1 MKRHYNALP
10 RCGKI
15 TRLVCTTLFPD
26 NCSSSEASRPENMA
40 LKILGINHRT
50 APVDIREK
58 VAFGR
63 DQLDG
68 ALRELVG
75 MPVIEEIVIVSTCNR
90 TELYGECHPGS
101 EVVVR
106 DWLMD
111 HRQIPGQL
119 DDCLYSLERNRA
131 ISHTFS
137 VACGLDSAILGE
149 PQILGQMKDAYQVA
163 RDAGTAGPVLH
174 PLFQQAFSVA
184 KTVRTDTEIGAS
196 AVSVAYAAV
205 SLARQIFASF
215 DKHCALLVGAG
226 ETIELTARHLQ
237 RRGIGRMII
246 ANRSVAKARVLAQEF
261 KGFAIGLDEIPD
273 HLADADMI
281 ITATSSP
288 VPLVHKSQIEQALKE
303 RRQKPVFIA
312 DLAVPRD
319 VDADVADLQDV
330 YLYTVDDLQDVI
342 RENLRS
348 RKEAARQ
355 AEQIIEA
362 EVERFALAQKVR
374 DAAPT
379 IRAMRG
385 NAELIRN
392 DVTQQAMKLLESG
405 RDAAAVVDFLA
416 HSLTN
421 KLMHE
426 PSSRL
431 RKAGERGDDELLL
444 AARNLF
450 GLNEDK

>member
-1 MKRHYNALP
+1 MP
-10 RCGKI
+10 
-15 TRLVCTTLFPD
+15 
-26 NCSSSEASRPENMA
+26 
-40 LKILGINHRT
+40 LKIMGINHRT

-63 DQLDG
+63 DQLDD

-75 MPVIEEIVIVSTCNR
+75 LPAIDEMVIVSTCNR
-90 TELYGECHPGS
+90 TELYGECGPGS
-101 EVVVR
+101 NKLVR
-106 DWLMD
+106 EWLMD
-111 HRQIPGQL
+111 YHRLQGQL
-119 DDCLYSLERNRA
+119 DDCLYTLDRSRA
-131 ISHTFS
+131 ITHTFS

-149 PQILGQMKDAYQVA
+149 PQILGQMKDAYRVA

-184 KTVRTDTEIGAS
+184 KTVRTDTDIGVS

-215 DKHCALLVGAG
+215 NKHCALLVGAG

-246 ANRSVAKARVLAQEF
+246 ANRSVGKARALAQEF

-273 HLADADMI
+273 HLAEADMI
-281 ITATSSP
+281 ITATASP
-288 VPLVHKSQIEQALKE
+288 EPLITRDHVEQALRA
-303 RRQKPVFIA
+303 RRRRPIFVA

-319 VDADVADLQDV
+319 VAADVAELQDV

-355 AEQIIEA
+355 AQQIIEA

-385 NAELIRN
+385 NAERIRT
-392 DVTQQAMKLLESG
+392 DVTQQAIKLLESG

-421 KLMHE
+421 KLMHQ
-426 PSSRL
+426 PSTRL
-431 RKAGERGDDELLL
+431 RKAGEKGDEDLLL

-450 GLNEDK
+450 GLDDEK

>member
-1 MKRHYNALP
+1 
-10 RCGKI
+10 
-15 TRLVCTTLFPD
+15 
-26 NCSSSEASRPENMA
+26 MA
-40 LKILGINHRT
+40 LKIMGINHRT
-50 APVDIREK
+50 APVDIRER

-75 MPVIEEIVIVSTCNR
+75 LPAIDEMVIVSTCNR
-90 TELYGECHPGS
+90 TELYSECGPGS
-101 EVVVR
+101 GNTVR
-106 DWLMD
+106 EWLMD
-111 HRQIPGQL
+111 YHHLEGQL
-119 DDCLYSLERNRA
+119 DECLYTLDRDQA

-149 PQILGQMKDAYQVA
+149 PQILGQMKDAYRVA
-163 RDAGTAGPVLH
+163 RDVGTAGPVLH

-215 DKHCALLVGAG
+215 NKHCALLVGAG

-237 RRGIGRMII
+237 RRGIGRIII
-246 ANRSVAKARVLAQEF
+246 ANRSVSKARALAQEF

-281 ITATSSP
+281 ITATASP
-288 VPLVHKSQIEQALKE
+288 APLIQKSAIGNALKA
-303 RRQKPVFIA
+303 RRRRPIFIA

-319 VDADVADLQDV
+319 VDPAVAELQDI

-355 AEQIIEA
+355 AQQIIEA

-385 NAELIRN
+385 SAERIRT
-392 DVTQQAMKLLESG
+392 DVTQQAIKLLESG
-405 RDAAAVVDFLA
+405 RDPAAVVDFLA

-421 KLMHE
+421 KLMHQ
-426 PSSRL
+426 PSAQL
-431 RKAGERGDDELLL
+431 RRAGERGDDDLLL
-444 AARNLF
+444 AARDLF
-450 GLNEDK
+450 GLDKEK